1 MALFLVHNAQEFHI
15 GDVIR
20 VHQKIQED
28 DPLRQSARFDESRR
42 AGEARKT
49 RTQVFEGTVIAM
61 KGEGPNKTF
70 TIRRIG
76 AGGIGVERIFPLLSP
91 LIEKVEVKA
100 KGSVRR
106 AKLYYLRGKT
116 ATELAEITK
125 KYHRTGKQSKSKSKK
140 AKR

>member
-1 MALFLVHNAQEFHI
+1 MALFLVHNTQEFHI

-28 DPLRQSARFDESRR
+28 E
-42 AGEARKT
+42 KT
-49 RTQVFEGTVIAM
+49 RTQVFEGTVIAV

-70 TIRRIG
+70 TVRRIG
-76 AGGIGVERIFPLLSP
+76 AGGIGVERIFPLLLP

-100 KGSVRR
+100 RGSVRR

-116 ATELAEITK
+116 ATEIAEITK
-125 KYHRTGKQSKSKSKK
+125 KYHRAGKQAKPRKPRTKK
-140 AKR
+140 LKTKD

>member
-28 DPLRQSARFDESRR
+28 E
-42 AGEARKT
+42 KT
-49 RTQVFEGTVIAM
+49 RTQVFEGTVIAV

-70 TIRRIG
+70 TVRRIG

-116 ATELAEITK
+116 ATEVAEITK

-140 AKR
+140 PRTENRKLKTDDR

>member
-28 DPLRQSARFDESRR
+28 E
-42 AGEARKT
+42 KT

-70 TIRRIG
+70 TVRRIG
-76 AGGIGVERIFPLLSP
+76 AGRIGVERIFPLLSP
-91 LIEKVEVKA
+91 LIEKIEVKA

-125 KYHRTGKQSKSKSKK
+125 KYHRTGKQSKSKTKK
-140 AKR
+140 AKSKTLNAKR